1 MPRPAGAACCRTGE
15 RADPPY
21 GGSLGVGTRREDLR
35 RRIARGIRW
44 RADTVT
50 APLVADEPVDVSDV
64 AEIVGTRLEDGD
76 WDIGVFLTDLP
87 SRAERN
93 PVSTEA
99 APEHRVAL
107 TSLPACRSRHLRRR
121 RERQAVV
128 GVVRQQTA
136 QDEEPLASPVV
147 GRPAPGEIPG
157 AKPARCGAW
166 AVTSASL
173 WYPLLPFQRA
183 VATRRS
189 SVAATSAGRGN
200 RER

>member
-1 MPRPAGAACCRTGE
+1 MGRTVSMLGVPRPAGAACCRTGE

-21 GGSLGVGTRREDLR
+21 GGSLGEGTRREDLR

-64 AEIVGTRLEDGD
+64 
-76 WDIGVFLTDLP
+76 
-87 SRAERN
+87 
-93 PVSTEA
+93 
-99 APEHRVAL
+99 
-107 TSLPACRSRHLRRR
+107 
-121 RERQAVV
+121 V

-147 GRPAPGEIPG
+147 GHTAPGEIPG
-157 AKPARCGAW
+157 TSAARCGAW
-166 AVTSASL
+166 AATSAPL

>member
-21 GGSLGVGTRREDLR
+21 GGSLGERARSEDLR

-50 APLVADEPVDVSDV
+50 APLVADEPVDVSDM

-76 WDIGVFLTDLP
+76 RDIGVFLTDLP

-93 PVSTEA
+93 PVSTEVD
-99 APEHRVAL
+99 PEHRVAL
-107 TSLPACRSRHLRRR
+107 TSLPACRSRRLRR

-136 QDEEPLASPVV
+136 
-147 GRPAPGEIPG
+147 R
-157 AKPARCGAW
+157 W
-166 AVTSASL
+166 SASAR
-173 WYPLLPFQRA
+173 PRTAP
-183 VATRRS
+183 TS
-189 SVAATSAGRGN
+189 SSP
-200 RER
+200 

>member
-1 MPRPAGAACCRTGE
+1 M
-15 RADPPY
+15 
-21 GGSLGVGTRREDLR
+21 
-35 RRIARGIRW
+35 
-44 RADTVT
+44 T

-64 AEIVGTRLEDGD
+64 AELVGTGLEDGD

-99 APEHRVAL
+99 DPEHRVAL
-107 TSLPACRSRHLRRR
+107 TSLPACRSRRLRR

-166 AVTSASL
+166 AATSAPL
-173 WYPLLPFQRA
+173 WYPLLPVQRA